1 MIEHSPIDGLLG
13 FSQGAVVSSL
23 LMVAQA
29 RKSLSLDNSDPSV
42 NDILSHLT
50 HLPHLSFAVLTSGFT
65 PRAVNIRKLFSVPK
79 IPVGAPNDLLH
90 ETFCPDCHLTEVADY
105 VQVTLPTLHL
115 YGRKDPLGRISA
127 LQARRHYG
135 CVDVRLLDAAIHER
149 ISEDDRRRSNS
160 AHLTQQPQPSHL
172 TQQPRPPRLTH
183 PTQPTNLTQPA
194 SHLNP
199 NTKLPTRLTT
209 SRQPRVD
216 HLLQP
221 PLTSPPTSLTS
232 PPTSLHPSPTSFT
245 THSQVSQAVGGEIR
259 EGERCG
265 TCQRVTL
272 APTTLEQTPHSS
284 HPLHPPHS
292 SHPLHPPHSPHSHTH
307 PVVVEH
313 SAGHEF
319 PRCTGI
325 VASVIRQ
332 FFEERLKEM
341 RVREQVKSKI

>member
-1 MIEHSPIDGLLG
+1 M
-13 FSQGAVVSSL
+13 
-23 LMVAQA
+23 
-29 RKSLSLDNSDPSV
+29 
-42 NDILSHLT
+42 
-50 HLPHLSFAVLTSGFT
+50 
-65 PRAVNIRKLFSVPK
+65 NIRKLFSVPK

-149 ISEDDRRRSNS
+149 INEDDRRRSNS
-160 AHLTQQPQPSHL
+160 AHLTQQPQQPSHL
-172 TQQPRPPRLTH
+172 TQQPQPSHLTH

-232 PPTSLHPSPTSFT
+232 PPNSIT
-245 THSQVSQAVGGEIR
+245 THSQVSQAVGGELR

-272 APTTLEQTPHSS
+272 APTTLEQT
-284 HPLHPPHS
+284 PHS